1 MHAHVYKE
9 NCTRMSIASVIS
21 NTKSVQQ
28 PEKNKIMVYSN
39 RKKIKLEQHTTSMN
53 LTNIT
58 LREDTTEY
66 IQFNLIYIKFRNRLC
81 ILMIYT

>member
-9 NCTRMSIASVIS
+9 SCTRMSIASVIS

-39 RKKIKLEQHTTSMN
+39 RKKIKLEQHITSMN

-58 LREDTTEY
+58 LREDTTENNIY
-66 IQFNLIYIKFRNRLC
+66 NLI
-81 ILMIYT
+81 